1 MQESIFT
8 KIIKGEIPSHKIF
21 EDDKSL
27 AFLDINPFTAGHTL
41 VIPKV
46 QVDHLWDAD
55 DELYEHLMSVAKKV
69 AGRIRSVIDPPRV
82 GILVE
87 GFEVPH
93 AHIHV
98 FPMYEAIRSTLKNQ
112 IPKPTD
118 QELAVMAEKLRF
130 Q

>member
-1 MQESIFT
+1 MTDSVFT
-8 KIIKGEIPSHKIF
+8 KIIKGEIPSHKIY

-27 AFLDINPFTAGHTL
+27 AFLDINPVTHGHTL

-46 QVDHLWDAD
+46 QIDHLWDVD
-55 DELYEHLMSVAKKV
+55 DELYIHLMNVAKLIAV
-69 AGRIRSVIDPPRV
+69 RQRTVIKPKRV

-87 GFEVPH
+87 GFDVPH

-98 FPMYEAIRSTLKNQ
+98 FPMYEGMVETIEHRIGKAKDS
-112 IPKPTD
+112 
-118 QELAVMAEKLRF
+118 ELADMAQKLRF